1 MAAFGAVPK
10 ELKIKEKQD
19 KLLKQQ
25 LEKERENQLL
35 AEIEKTEKERIK
47 KRGKPHPTLCATHFP
62 ITLSNRHLVIL

>member
-25 LEKERENQLL
+25 LEKEREHQLMQ
-35 AEIEKTEKERIK
+35 EIEKTEKERIK
-47 KRGKPHPTLCATHFP
+47 KKGK
-62 ITLSNRHLVIL
+62 SER